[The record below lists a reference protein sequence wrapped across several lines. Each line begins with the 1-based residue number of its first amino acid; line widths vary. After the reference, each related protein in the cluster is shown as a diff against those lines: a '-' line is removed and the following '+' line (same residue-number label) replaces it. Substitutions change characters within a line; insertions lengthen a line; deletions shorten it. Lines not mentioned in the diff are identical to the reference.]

1 MRVHIHT
8 HTSVVSWLEF
18 WKTMSRAE
26 RSRNLFSRKFFL
38 EFVLSC
44 LTLLLILLLF
54 SREEEKERKVDEVE
68 RGYTFESLSSS
79 ITRIFSMWNCLIVS
93 KRKDSLLIFI
103 VRFFFFYNF
112 G

>member
-1 MRVHIHT
+1 
-8 HTSVVSWLEF
+8 
-18 WKTMSRAE
+18 MSRAE

-54 SREEEKERKVDEVE
+54 SREEEKERKVERKEVE

>member
-1 MRVHIHT
+1 
-8 HTSVVSWLEF
+8 
-18 WKTMSRAE
+18 MSRAE

-79 ITRIFSMWNCLIVS
+79 ITRIFSMFNCFEE
-93 KRKDSLLIFI
+93 K
-103 VRFFFFYNF
+103 RFFVNIYCEIFFLL
-112 G
+112 